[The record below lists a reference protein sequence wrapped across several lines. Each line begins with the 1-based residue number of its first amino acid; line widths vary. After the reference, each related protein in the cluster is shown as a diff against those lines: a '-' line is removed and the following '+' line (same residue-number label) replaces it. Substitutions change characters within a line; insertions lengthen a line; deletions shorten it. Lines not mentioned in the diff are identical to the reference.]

1 MGIAGCSS
9 VSGIAGATGDIDPD
23 TAGAGIDAASD
34 ISGSDPDV
42 ADTTPDPDTGS
53 DTEAPTG
60 GWLPVDPGAVLTSL
74 RALVLTRILGVDPV
88 LDGLPAGLPVAPD
101 CSFVFVVSVMVNQLS
116 PQQLLAQSWKEA
128 IATLEGQAQLPLQSG
143 KTAPKTSQA

>member
-9 VSGIAGATGDIDPD
+9 VSGIAGATGGIDPD
-23 TAGAGIDAASD
+23 TAGAGVDTASD
-34 ISGSDPDV
+34 VSVPEPGI
-42 ADTTPDPDTGS
+42 ADTTPGPDTGS

-88 LDGLPAGLPVAPD
+88 FDGLPAGLPVAPD

-116 PQQLLAQSWKEA
+116 PQQLLAQS
-128 IATLEGQAQLPLQSG
+128 
-143 KTAPKTSQA
+143 

>member
-9 VSGIAGATGDIDPD
+9 VSGIAGATGGIDPD
-23 TAGAGIDAASD
+23 TAGAGVDAASD
-34 ISGSDPDV
+34 VSVLEPGIASDV
-42 ADTTPDPDTGS
+42 A
-53 DTEAPTG
+53 APTG
-60 GWLPVDPGAVLTSL
+60 AWLPVDPGAVLTSL

>member
-1 MGIAGCSS
+1 MGIAGCSG

-42 ADTTPDPDTGS
+42 ADTTPGPDTGS

-60 GWLPVDPGAVLTSL
+60 AWLPVDPGAVLTSL

-88 LDGLPAGLPVAPD
+88 FDGLPAGLPVAPD

-116 PQQLLAQSWKEA
+116 PQQLLAQS
-128 IATLEGQAQLPLQSG
+128 
-143 KTAPKTSQA
+143 